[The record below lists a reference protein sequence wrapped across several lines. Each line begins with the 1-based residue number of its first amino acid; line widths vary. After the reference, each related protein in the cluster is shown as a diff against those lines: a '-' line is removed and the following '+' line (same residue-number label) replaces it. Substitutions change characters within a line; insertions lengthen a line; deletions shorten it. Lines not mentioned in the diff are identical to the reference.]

1 MAAVTSQE
9 SALNIYYEW
18 QPFLRMRY
26 SGIPLNLNCVSL
38 TLTGI
43 YNVCKEITGQSFNTR
58 LLLLFKTGP
67 PFSTSLQRAKRAA
80 NRRRSSAKIVKIPR
94 RIKIHF

>member
-38 TLTGI
+38 TLTGV

-58 LLLLFKTGP
+58 LLLFKTGP
-67 PFSTSLQRAKRAA
+67 PFSTSLQRANRAA
-80 NRRRSSAKIVKIPR
+80 NRRRFSAKIVKIPR
-94 RIKIHF
+94 RVKLHF